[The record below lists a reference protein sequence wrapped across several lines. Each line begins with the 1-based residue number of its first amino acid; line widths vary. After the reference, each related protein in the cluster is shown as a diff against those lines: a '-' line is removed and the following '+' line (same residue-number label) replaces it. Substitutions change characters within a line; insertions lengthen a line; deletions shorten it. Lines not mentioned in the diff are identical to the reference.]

1 MSRYR
6 IILACIVIPCLF
18 FAQDIDEAIRLFNS
32 FQFSRAKEIFHA
44 LKTDTEYPRI
54 GEVYYYLGRL
64 SVNPDSAVYYY
75 YDVINKY
82 PQSRYADVS
91 YLEIAKIN
99 VARKNFRTA
108 IANLDAL
115 VKRYPETEYRDE
127 IMFWRGVSYISVE
140 ETEEGEV
147 ILSELQKTFPK
158 SVWSERA
165 ANITTTKDIE
175 KEYYAIQLGS
185 YRNKSNAETYAATL
199 REKGLNVRVV
209 EATVKGQTY
218 YRVWIGQFLT
228 LEQAKE
234 YMLKLDSLGLK
245 GNVVRG
251 S

>member
-1 MSRYR
+1 MSRNR
-6 IILACIVIPCLF
+6 IVLACIVIPCLL

-32 FQFSRAKEIFHA
+32 FQFSRAKEIFST
-44 LKTDTEYPRI
+44 LKTDKDHPRI

-64 SVNPDSAVYYY
+64 SVNPDSAIHYY
-75 YDVINKY
+75 YDVINNY

-127 IMFWRGVSYISVE
+127 IMFWKGVSYVSVD
-140 ETEEGEV
+140 ETEEGET
-147 ILSELQKTFPK
+147 ILNELQRSFPE

-165 ANITTTKDIE
+165 ANITKTKDIE
-175 KEYYAIQLGS
+175 KEYYSIQLGS

-199 REKGLNVRVV
+199 RKKGLDVRVV
-209 EATVKGQTY
+209 QALVKGQTY
-218 YRVWIGQFLT
+218 YRVWAGQFLT

-245 GNVVRG
+245 GNVVKG